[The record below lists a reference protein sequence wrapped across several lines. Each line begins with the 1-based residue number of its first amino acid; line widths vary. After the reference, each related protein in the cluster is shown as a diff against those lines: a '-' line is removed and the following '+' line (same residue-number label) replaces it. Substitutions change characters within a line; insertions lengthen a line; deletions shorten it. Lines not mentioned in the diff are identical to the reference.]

1 MVMCYPVAAMSK
13 KAPVGE
19 TFNATVVV
27 RMPES
32 AVALADEIAAAMTLE
47 RPGFVTLRAD
57 VVRAAMLLG
66 LDQLRAAHL
75 QTPAPAPAPAAPR
88 KAAKAA
94 KAAEPSDDEL
104 RAAVLAAK
112 EAGTTSATL
121 ANAVG
126 WQPTNLS
133 GWLRGA
139 RKMPDQYR
147 APMLAELR
155 RLGAL

>member
-1 MVMCYPVAAMSK
+1 MCYPVTAMSK

-27 RMPES
+27 RVHES

-75 QTPAPAPAPAAPR
+75 KTPAPAAPR

-94 KAAEPSDDEL
+94 KAAEPSEDEL

-112 EAGTTSATL
+112 EAGTTSAML

-126 WQPTNLS
+126 WLPTNLS

>member
-1 MVMCYPVAAMSK
+1 MSK

-27 RMPES
+27 RVHES
-32 AVALADEIAAAMTLE
+32 AVALADEIAAAMTAE

-75 QTPAPAPAPAAPR
+75 PAAPR

-94 KAAEPSDDEL
+94 KAEEPSDDEL

-126 WQPTNLS
+126 WLPTNLS

>member
-1 MVMCYPVAAMSK
+1 MCYPVTAMSK

-27 RMPES
+27 RVHES

-94 KAAEPSDDEL
+94 KAAEPSEDEL

-112 EAGTTSATL
+112 EAGTTSAML

-126 WQPTNLS
+126 WLPTNLS